1 MKHKILLVGLGSIGK
16 RHLKNIV
23 ALGHKNISVVTRSGK
38 VVSGF
43 EQYKFYKSIDEACSQ
58 QKIDTAIIATPT
70 ANHICDL
77 LDVLNNNIQ
86 NVYLEKPISNNLN
99 DIKKV
104 EKKLANSSA
113 NLVVGYDLH
122 FDPGLL
128 LVKDYID
135 TKKIGKLLSFISE
148 VGQYLPDWRPNIDY
162 RKSMSAKK
170 SMGGGVMLDLVHE
183 FDYINWLIGPIKSIS
198 GKNNKISNL
207 EIETEDL
214 SINIIETYSG
224 AMGMLHLDYLQFE
237 MSRKF
242 KVIGDKG
249 VIVWDYNNSSVQYMS
264 KKERVWNTHDFSH
277 YKRNDRF
284 VDIMKSFLNS
294 TKEIYDD
301 RLVHFNDAVKSL
313 ELIDK
318 SKKSSITNKTVI
330 L

>member
-16 RHLKNIV
+16 RHLNNLA

-38 VVSGF
+38 AVSGF
-43 EQYKFYKSIDEACSQ
+43 EQYKFYISIDEACSQ
-58 QKIDTAIIATPT
+58 QKINTAIIATPT
-70 ANHICDL
+70 ANHIPDL
-77 LDVLNNNIQ
+77 LGVLNNNIQ
-86 NVYLEKPISNNLN
+86 NIYIEKPISHNLN
-99 DIKKV
+99 DIKEV
-104 EKKLANSSA
+104 EKKLVNSSA

-128 LVKDYID
+128 LIKEYID
-135 TKKIGKLLSFISE
+135 TKKIGKLLSFIAE

-170 SMGGGVMLDLVHE
+170 SLGGGVMLDLVHE

-198 GKNNKISNL
+198 GKNNKISDL
-207 EIETEDL
+207 DIETEDV
-214 SINIIETYSG
+214 SINIIETVSG

-249 VIVWDYNNSSVQYMS
+249 VLIWDYNNSNVHYMS
-264 KKERVWNTHDFSH
+264 KKERVWHTHDYSD

-284 VDIMKSFLNS
+284 MDIMKSFLDS

-301 RLVHFNDAVKSL
+301 RLVHFNDAIKSL

-318 SKKSSITNKTVI
+318 SKKSSITNKVVI